1 MIRDNETNFLFLA
14 DCLQKKNPVFCNEF
28 VQLLVNNN
36 VKYSYLPDTKDIW
49 AVDYM
54 PVQIDKNSFINFV
67 YNPDYLQ
74 TKSGVKSISNVHEI
88 LRNIAITAVD
98 SDIVLD
104 GGNVIKGKDEV
115 ILCDKV
121 FKENPNYKEINLI
134 KKLQE
139 TFQVNKVI
147 FLPTQRND
155 FTGHADGLV
164 RYVND
169 KTVLINQ
176 YADNDRVFRLAI
188 KLALHNAGLDVIEL
202 PYNPYQ
208 NLSNDHAYGIYINY
222 LEMDKVIVVPTFNI
236 AEDIKAI
243 KLIEGLFP
251 AKTIVTINSNEI
263 AKKGGI
269 LNCISWN
276 IKT

>member
-28 VQLLVNNN
+28 VQLLENNN
-36 VKYSYLPDTKDIW
+36 VKYSYLPNTKDIW

-74 TKSGVKSISNVHEI
+74 TKSGLKSISNVHEI
-88 LRNIAITAVD
+88 LTNIGKTAID

-104 GGNVIKGKDEV
+104 GGNVIKGNDEV

-121 FKENPNYKEINLI
+121 FRENPNYEEINLI

-164 RYVND
+164 RYVNN
-169 KTVLINQ
+169 KTVLINK

-208 NLSNDHAYGIYINY
+208 NLSNDHAHGIYINY

-251 AKTIVTINSNEI
+251 AKTIVTISSNEI

-276 IKT
+276 IKA